1 MDRICHLRYH
11 GLSMLLLRPSPA
23 IPKPSED
30 ALIRCYKSA
39 KESIRI
45 IDELYRENV
54 LLHSWLT
61 FHGLVLSTL
70 TLLYCLKAEPSVARN
85 ASVTGTMSEMSTALS
100 ILSAT
105 GEHWSGAKNCR
116 CILDD
121 LGRSTIKWLQESNV
135 PRQREEFGIRI
146 STRSSQ
152 RTQTYG
158 QSTSQTAS
166 DPSPESVLPDEMGM
180 SLSGSYSDFLSGQ
193 PFEDYFGDSESVN
206 VDIMIRD
213 LFQDFIP
220 TSNPFG

>member
-1 MDRICHLRYH
+1 
-11 GLSMLLLRPSPA
+11 
-23 IPKPSED
+23 
-30 ALIRCYKSA
+30 
-39 KESIRI
+39 
-45 IDELYRENV
+45 
-54 LLHSWLT
+54 
-61 FHGLVLSTL
+61 
-70 TLLYCLKAEPSVARN
+70 
-85 ASVTGTMSEMSTALS
+85 MSEMSTALS